1 MDDLMYSLIIVFWLG
16 AAILHTF
23 TKTETRYSKLIV
35 WLATICIA
43 SLSVG
48 NLI

>member
-1 MDDLMYSLIIVFWLG
+1 MDLLYSLIIVFWLG
-16 AAILHTF
+16 VALIHSF
-23 TKTETRYSKLIV
+23 NKSETGYSKLIV

>member
-1 MDDLMYSLIIVFWLG
+1 MDDLIYSLIIVFWLG
-16 AAILHTF
+16 AAIIHSF
-23 TKTETRYSKLIV
+23 NKNETRYSKLIV
-35 WLATICIA
+35 WLAFMSIA